1 MKNSQLWLIGA
12 GVTLLQ
18 LIIGNAMVFYGVIPQ
33 LLGIHAVL
41 AAILL
46 VIGIYGY
53 SRVKNSLEKRI
64 LMGIIGLLVI
74 ASILGYLF
82 LSYGESIVL
91 IIHFI
96 FALGVLSNFS
106 VLYGIERGS
115 LYSNK

>member
-53 SRVKNSLEKRI
+53 SRVKKFRKENINGNYR
-64 LMGIIGLLVI
+64 IIGDREYI
-74 ASILGYLF
+74 RI
-82 LSYGESIVL
+82 
-91 IIHFI
+91 FI
-96 FALGVLSNFS
+96 Q
-106 VLYGIERGS
+106 
-115 LYSNK
+115 